1 MTISVGVAKKYF
13 TGFDFSFYYPTF
25 MTQNMRICDLVVRL
39 NASVCKA
46 LWFFKVHQLLYS
58 YFFLLF
64 LKTEKESLLN
74 GLTKSE
80 LSSVFAWRQIVP

>member
-25 MTQNMRICDLVVRL
+25 MTQNMRICDLVVQL

-46 LWFFKVHQLLYS
+46 LWFFKVH
-58 YFFLLF
+58 
-64 LKTEKESLLN
+64 
-74 GLTKSE
+74 
-80 LSSVFAWRQIVP
+80 